1 MVCQRVTIKVA
12 ADPGAPQDL
21 ALTGTLC
28 QPGLIQPTTVQLLV
42 HGATYNQAVWDWPH
56 EPDTYSYVRDAVT
69 SGYATF
75 AVDRIGHGGS
85 DKPPSATVTIAAA
98 ATALHDVVG
107 KLRAGEIGGRP
118 FSRVV
123 WVGHSL
129 GAVIGYE
136 YGGRFTDVDA
146 YALTG
151 SIHFMKPSWIGLIMS
166 SLQPAGGPD
175 PGYLTTIPGSRSAL
189 FYYPPN
195 ADPAVVQVDEKLKD
209 TVTGTEVETG
219 LPLVSI
225 PPEQSPTRNIRV
237 PVLVAMGDHDNLACD
252 GPDGLTC
259 TVAEIAR
266 VERPYFPNVRLFSAL
281 VVAGSGH
288 ALSQHRTAP
297 AAHAG
302 VIGWI
307 RGVAPPF

>member
-1 MVCQRVTIKVA
+1 MKRRRLARALSGCLLIGLFPIVSAGPASADNTRPPAMVCQRVTIKVA
-12 ADPGAPQDL
+12 ADPGAPRDL

-151 SIHFMKPSWIGLIMS
+151 SIHFMNR
-166 SLQPAGGPD
+166 
-175 PGYLTTIPGSRSAL
+175 PGSGSSCPACNR
-189 FYYPPN
+189 
-195 ADPAVVQVDEKLKD
+195 PAVR
-209 TVTGTEVETG
+209 T
-219 LPLVSI
+219 
-225 PPEQSPTRNIRV
+225 
-237 PVLVAMGDHDNLACD
+237 
-252 GPDGLTC
+252 PD
-259 TVAEIAR
+259 I
-266 VERPYFPNVRLFSAL
+266 
-281 VVAGSGH
+281 
-288 ALSQHRTAP
+288 
-297 AAHAG
+297 
-302 VIGWI
+302 
-307 RGVAPPF
+307 